1 MIGEK
6 DFAGDGE
13 CSRTKTSKPR
23 FSNLSNQNH
32 HLQQDDKTGLYHQK
46 GVDFLSVR
54 SNNLDGFSSKS
65 SPRSGNELTLS
76 YLCENR
82 DKISE
87 SLGQKGKEV
96 VTFSENNSSYDDKW
110 VERDFFNLRD
120 MNPNSSKRKAH
131 DEEAEAEAP
140 GDEEE
145 EDKKSNKIETLNLSL
160 ALPDVSLS
168 LTASNAV
175 KRPRVTT
182 SERTTTSF
190 SNDFTATAPS
200 MSYSYSHP
208 FSHNISCSMT
218 RNSTD
223 FDCSVGK
230 DDHIWCA
237 GEGTNGSVHSRF
249 RPIGDGGVA
258 LLANNPV
265 SNKPSCSSDYSFFP
279 SELPARPGN
288 EVAISGD
295 SRKKV
300 TNLEDNDTVRSE
312 RVLYD
317 IVSKSISSVALIIQG
332 MADETLESAKEYL
345 RNLIDSPEK
354 KEKLTNLQ
362 SQIDKRSDLCKET
375 LSKCVKD
382 QLDILVAVRTG
393 LKYFLSGKIRI
404 PMNELVEIFLF
415 LRCRNVNCKSLLPV
429 DDCECKICSNNKGF
443 CSSCMCPVCLRFD
456 SASNTCSW
464 VGCDVCSHWCHAACG
479 IQKNLIKPGHSLK
492 GPRGTTEMMFHC
504 IGCAH
509 KSEMFG
515 FVKDVFVCCAK
526 NWGLETLIKELDCV
540 RKVFRG
546 SEDAKGKALHLKA
559 NEMVKKLE
567 SKQIS
572 PLDAS
577 NFIIQFFNYAESVQD
592 IPDPPREL
600 TVAAETSYRKDE
612 ASVTP
617 STAKDQK
624 KKSFALTD
632 AMMNSFDSLE
642 SMVRI
647 KEAETRMFQKKADEA
662 RIEAESFKR
671 MIEMKTEK
679 MEEEYTEKLAR
690 LCLQETEERR
700 RTKLEELKK
709 LENSHC
715 DYRNM
720 KLRMEAEIAGLLKRM
735 EVTRQ
740 QLV

>member
-6 DFAGDGE
+6 DLPIDGE
-13 CSRTKTSKPR
+13 CSRTKTSKPL
-23 FSNLSNQNH
+23 FSHLNNNNNNSNQADKFSLRSSNH
-32 HLQQDDKTGLYHQK
+32 DVYP
-46 GVDFLSVR
+46 
-54 SNNLDGFSSKS
+54 SKS

-76 YLCENR
+76 YLC
-82 DKISE
+82 D
-87 SLGQKGKEV
+87 QKGKEV
-96 VTFSENNSSYDDKW
+96 VAFSDNPTHDDEERI
-110 VERDFFNLRD
+110 ERDFFNNLRET
-120 MNPNSSKRKAH
+120 KRKSAH
-131 DEEAEAEAP
+131 HEYDVVVK
-140 GDEEE
+140 EEE
-145 EDKKSNKIETLNLSL
+145 EKKSDNNNKIENTLNLSL

-175 KRPRVTT
+175 KRPRVATN
-182 SERTTTSF
+182 SERTASF
-190 SNDFTATAPS
+190 SNDFTA
-200 MSYSYSHP
+200 SYSHSHNP
-208 FSHNISCSMT
+208 FSHNMSCSMT

-223 FDCSVGK
+223 FETS
-230 DDHIWCA
+230 DHIWCA

-249 RPIGDGGVA
+249 RPVGDGGV
-258 LLANNPV
+258 LAVNPF
-265 SNKPSCSSDYSFFP
+265 SGKPATSSEYSFFP
-279 SELPARPGN
+279 SELPARPGTELAAKLPN
-288 EVAISGD
+288 PEEDDAI
-295 SRKKV
+295 
-300 TNLEDNDTVRSE
+300 RSE
-312 RVLYD
+312 RVLND

-332 MADETLESAKEYL
+332 MAEETLEAAKEYL
-345 RNLIDSPEK
+345 RNLLDDDSPRH
-354 KEKLTNLQ
+354 KEKLAKLQ

-382 QLDILVAVRTG
+382 QLDILVSVRTG

-429 DDCECKICSNNKGF
+429 DDCECNICSKNKGF

-479 IQKNLIKPGHSLK
+479 IREGLIKPGYSVK
-492 GPRGTTEMMFHC
+492 GPRGRTEMLFHC

-526 NWGLETLIKELDCV
+526 NWGPETLVKELDCV
-540 RKVFRG
+540 GKVFRG
-546 SEDAKGKALHLKA
+546 SDDGKGKALHFKA

-572 PLDAS
+572 PQEAS
-577 NFIIQFFNYAESVQD
+577 NLIIQFFNHAESVLEFPEQK
-592 IPDPPREL
+592 EQ
-600 TVAAETSYRKDE
+600 TVVAESSYRKDE
-612 ASVTP
+612 
-617 STAKDQK
+617 
-624 KKSFALTD
+624 

-662 RIEAESFKR
+662 RKEAESFKR
-671 MIEMKTEK
+671 MVEMKTEK
-679 MEEEYTEKLAR
+679 MEEEYTEKIAR
-690 LCLQETEERR
+690 LCLKETEERR
-700 RTKLEELKK
+700 RNKLEELKK

-720 KLRMEAEIAGLLKRM
+720 KLRMESEIAGLLKRM
-735 EVTRQ
+735 ESTRQ

>member
-6 DFAGDGE
+6 DLAMDGE

-23 FSNLSNQNH
+23 FSHLNNDNQDAAN
-32 HLQQDDKTGLYHQK
+32 
-46 GVDFLSVR
+46 FLSVR
-54 SNNLDGFSSKS
+54 SSNLDGVSSKS

-82 DKISE
+82 EELSEKIAD
-87 SLGQKGKEV
+87 QKGKEV
-96 VTFSENNSSYDDKW
+96 VTFSENHPSYDEKRI
-110 VERDFFNLRD
+110 ERDFFNLRET
-120 MNPNSSKRKAH
+120 KRKAH
-131 DEEAEAEAP
+131 D
-140 GDEEE
+140 DDVKEEE
-145 EDKKSNKIETLNLSL
+145 KKSDKIETLNLSL

-175 KRPRVTT
+175 KRPRVTN
-182 SERTTTSF
+182 SERTTSF
-190 SNDFTATAPS
+190 SNDFTAPS
-200 MSYSYSHP
+200 MSYSNSHP
-208 FSHNISCSMT
+208 FSHNMSCSMT

-223 FDCSVGK
+223 FDCS
-230 DDHIWCA
+230 DHIWCA

-249 RPIGDGGVA
+249 RPIGDGGGV
-258 LLANNPV
+258 LAVNPF
-265 SNKPSCSSDYSFFP
+265 SGKPSNSSEYSFFP
-279 SELPARPGN
+279 SELPALPGV
-288 EVAISGD
+288 EVAAKGFLPNS
-295 SRKKV
+295 
-300 TNLEDNDTVRSE
+300 EDDDAVRSE

-332 MADETLESAKEYL
+332 MAEETLEAAKEYL

-362 SQIDKRSDLCKET
+362 NQIDKRSDLCKET

-443 CSSCMCPVCLRFD
+443 CSSCMCPICLRFD

-479 IQKNLIKPGHSLK
+479 IQKNLIKPGHSVK
-492 GPRGTTEMMFHC
+492 GPRGRTEMLFHC

-526 NWGLETLIKELDCV
+526 NWGPETLIKELDCV
-540 RKVFRG
+540 GKVFRG
-546 SEDAKGKALHLKA
+546 SDDAKGKALHLKA

-572 PLDAS
+572 PQDAS
-577 NFIIQFFNYAESVQD
+577 NFIIQFFNYAESVSEFPEPKEQ
-592 IPDPPREL
+592 
-600 TVAAETSYRKDE
+600 TVVAESSYRKDE

-617 STAKDQK
+617 STS
-624 KKSFALTD
+624 KKSFALAD

-679 MEEEYTEKLAR
+679 MEEEYTEKIAR
-690 LCLQETEERR
+690 LCLKETEERR
-700 RTKLEELKK
+700 RNKLEELKK

-715 DYRNM
+715 DYKNM
-720 KLRMEAEIAGLLKRM
+720 KLRMESEIAGLLKRM
-735 EVTRQ
+735 ESTRQ

>member
-1 MIGEK
+1 MIGGEK
-6 DFAGDGE
+6 DLAGDGE

-23 FSNLSNQNH
+23 FA
-32 HLQQDDKTGLYHQK
+32 HLNTDNSIKQDDKISRFQT
-46 GVDFLSVR
+46 DFLNVR
-54 SNNLDGFSSKS
+54 SSDGFSSKS

-82 DKISE
+82 ELSGKIAE
-87 SLGQKGKEV
+87 SMGQKGKEV
-96 VTFSENNSSYDDKW
+96 VTLSENSSYDDDKW
-110 VERDFFNLRD
+110 IERDFFNLG
-120 MNPNSSKRKAH
+120 PNSSKRKAH
-131 DEEAEAEAP
+131 
-140 GDEEE
+140 EEE
-145 EDKKSNKIETLNLSL
+145 EEEEEEEEKKSNKIETLNLSL

-175 KRPRVTT
+175 KRPRVTL

-208 FSHNISCSMT
+208 FSHNISCSM
-218 RNSTD
+218 D
-223 FDCSVGK
+223 FDCSLEK
-230 DDHIWCA
+230 DDRIWCA

-249 RPIGDGGVA
+249 RPIGDGVVA
-258 LLANNPV
+258 LANNPT
-265 SNKPSCSSDYSFFP
+265 SGKPTSSSDYSFFP
-279 SELPARPGN
+279 SELPARPGMEIAAKLPN
-288 EVAISGD
+288 SV
-295 SRKKV
+295 
-300 TNLEDNDTVRSE
+300 EDNDAARSE

-317 IVSKSISSVALIIQG
+317 IVSKSISTVALIIQE
-332 MADETLESAKEYL
+332 MTDETLESAKEYL
-345 RNLIDSPEK
+345 RNLIDSPQK

-362 SQIDKRSDLCKET
+362 SQIDKRSDLSKEM

-479 IQKNLIKPGHSLK
+479 IQNNLIKPGHSLK
-492 GPRGTTEMMFHC
+492 GPRGTSEMLFHC

-540 RKVFRG
+540 RKVFQG
-546 SEDAKGKALHLKA
+546 SDDAKGKALHLKA
-559 NEMVKKLE
+559 NEMVSKLE

-577 NFIIQFFNYAESVQD
+577 NFIIQFFNYAESVIEFPEPKEQ
-592 IPDPPREL
+592 

-617 STAKDQK
+617 STSRDQN

-679 MEEEYTEKLAR
+679 MEEEYSEKLSR

-700 RTKLEELKK
+700 RNKLEELKK

>member
-6 DFAGDGE
+6 DLAIDGE
-13 CSRTKTSKPR
+13 CSRTKTSKPL
-23 FSNLSNQNH
+23 FSHLNNNNNQSERI
-32 HLQQDDKTGLYHQK
+32 
-46 GVDFLSVR
+46 SVR
-54 SNNLDGFSSKS
+54 SSNLDGFPSKS

-76 YLCENR
+76 YLCGENR
-82 DKISE
+82 DLSEKIAD
-87 SLGQKGKEV
+87 QKGKEV
-96 VTFSENNSSYDDKW
+96 VTTISENPSYDEKRI
-110 VERDFFNLRD
+110 ERDFFNLRET
-120 MNPNSSKRKAH
+120 KRKAH
-131 DEEAEAEAP
+131 HD
-140 GDEEE
+140 DDVVKEEE
-145 EDKKSNKIETLNLSL
+145 NNKIETLNLSL
-160 ALPDVSLS
+160 SLPDVSLS

-175 KRPRVTT
+175 KRPRVAS
-182 SERTTTSF
+182 SERTASF
-190 SNDFTATAPS
+190 SNDFTAATA
-200 MSYSYSHP
+200 SYSHSHP
-208 FSHNISCSMT
+208 FSHNMSCSMT

-223 FDCSVGK
+223 FETS
-230 DDHIWCA
+230 DHVWCA

-249 RPIGDGGVA
+249 RPVGDGGGGGV
-258 LLANNPV
+258 LAVNPF
-265 SNKPSCSSDYSFFP
+265 SGKPSNSSEYSFFP
-279 SELPARPGN
+279 SELPARPGT
-288 EVAISGD
+288 EAVAA
-295 SRKKV
+295 KLP
-300 TNLEDNDTVRSE
+300 NPEEDDAVRSE
-312 RVLYD
+312 KVLYD

-332 MADETLESAKEYL
+332 MAEETLEAAKEYL
-345 RNLIDSPEK
+345 RNLIDSPEH
-354 KEKLTNLQ
+354 KEKLTCLQ
-362 SQIDKRSDLCKET
+362 SHIDKRSDLCKET

-382 QLDILVAVRTG
+382 QLDILVSVRTG

-429 DDCECKICSNNKGF
+429 DDCECKICSKNKGF

-479 IQKNLIKPGHSLK
+479 IRENLIKPGNSVK
-492 GPRGTTEMMFHC
+492 GPRGKTEMLFHC
-504 IGCAH
+504 VGCAH

-526 NWGLETLIKELDCV
+526 NWGAETLVKELDCV
-540 RKVFRG
+540 GKVFSG
-546 SEDAKGKALHLKA
+546 SDDGKGKALHLKA
-559 NEMVKKLE
+559 SEMVKKLE

-572 PLDAS
+572 PQDAS
-577 NFIIQFFNYAESVQD
+577 NFIIQFFNYAESVSEFPEPKEQ
-592 IPDPPREL
+592 
-600 TVAAETSYRKDE
+600 TVVAESSYRKDE

-617 STAKDQK
+617 STSKDQMK
-624 KKSFALTD
+624 KGFALAD

-671 MIEMKTEK
+671 MTEMKTEK
-679 MEEEYTEKLAR
+679 MEEEYAEKIAR
-690 LCLQETEERR
+690 LCLKETEDRR
-700 RTKLEELKK
+700 RNKLEELKK

-720 KLRMEAEIAGLLKRM
+720 KLRMESEIAGLLKRM
-735 EVTRQ
+735 ESTRQ

>member
-1 MIGEK
+1 MNGEK
-6 DFAGDGE
+6 DLAGDGE

-23 FSNLSNQNH
+23 FA
-32 HLQQDDKTGLYHQK
+32 HLNTDNQDDKTNQFQK
-46 GVDFLSVR
+46 GVGFLSAR
-54 SNNLDGFSSKS
+54 SSNSVDAFSSKS

-82 DKISE
+82 DLSEKIAE
-87 SLGQKGKEV
+87 SQKGKEV
-96 VTFSENNSSYDDKW
+96 VVTFSENPTHHHHEEEEKW
-110 VERDFFNLRD
+110 IERDFFNLREP
-120 MNPNSSKRKAH
+120 NPNPSKRKAH
-131 DEEAEAEAP
+131 DEVKQEA
-140 GDEEE
+140 EEE
-145 EDKKSNKIETLNLSL
+145 ENKNKIETLNLSL

-175 KRPRVTT
+175 KRPRVNG
-182 SERTTTSF
+182 ERTTTSF

-208 FSHNISCSMT
+208 FSHNLSCSA
-218 RNSTD
+218 D
-223 FDCSVGK
+223 FDCSVEK
-230 DDHIWCA
+230 DDRIWCA

-258 LLANNPV
+258 LARTPI
-265 SNKPSCSSDYSFFP
+265 SAAKPSTSSDYSFFP
-279 SELPARPGN
+279 SELPARPGMM
-288 EVAISGD
+288 EVTVSGD
-295 SRKKV
+295 SRKK
-300 TNLEDNDTVRSE
+300 LEESDDVRSE

-317 IVSKSISSVALIIQG
+317 IVSKSISSAALIIQG

-345 RNLIDSPEK
+345 RNLIDSPEN
-354 KEKLTNLQ
+354 KEKLTSLQ

-404 PMNELVEIFLF
+404 PMNELVEIFMF

-479 IQKNLIKPGHSLK
+479 IQKNLIKPGLSLK
-492 GPRGTTEMMFHC
+492 SPRGNKTEMLFHC

-526 NWGLETLIKELDCV
+526 NWGPETLIKELDCV
-540 RKVFRG
+540 GKVFRG
-546 SEDAKGKALHLKA
+546 SDDAKGKTLHLKA

-567 SKQIS
+567 SKLIS
-572 PLDAS
+572 PADAS
-577 NFIIQFFNYAESVQD
+577 NFIIQFFNYAESVSEFPEPKEQ
-592 IPDPPREL
+592 
-600 TVAAETSYRKDE
+600 TVVTETSYRKDE

-617 STAKDQK
+617 STSKDQM

-662 RIEAESFKR
+662 RIEAESFRR

-700 RTKLEELKK
+700 RNKLEELKK

-735 EVTRQ
+735 ESTRQ
-740 QLV
+740 HLV

>member
-1 MIGEK
+1 MNGEK
-6 DFAGDGE
+6 DLAGDGE

-23 FSNLSNQNH
+23 FAHLNTDNQV
-32 HLQQDDKTGLYHQK
+32 DKINQFQK

-54 SNNLDGFSSKS
+54 SNNVDGFSSKS

-82 DKISE
+82 DLSEKIAE
-87 SLGQKGKEV
+87 SQKGKEV
-96 VTFSENNSSYDDKW
+96 VTFSENPSYDEEKW
-110 VERDFFNLRD
+110 IERDFFNLREP
-120 MNPNSSKRKAH
+120 NPNSSKRKAH
-131 DEEAEAEAP
+131 DEVN
-140 GDEEE
+140 EEE
-145 EDKKSNKIETLNLSL
+145 VEEKNKKIETLNLSL

-175 KRPRVTT
+175 KRPRVN

-208 FSHNISCSMT
+208 FSHNLSCSA
-218 RNSTD
+218 D
-223 FDCSVGK
+223 FDCSVER
-230 DDHIWCA
+230 DDRIWCA

-258 LLANNPV
+258 LARNPI
-265 SNKPSCSSDYSFFP
+265 SAAKPSSSSDYSFFP
-279 SELPARPGN
+279 SELPARPGM
-288 EVAISGD
+288 EATLSGD
-295 SRKKV
+295 SRKKLP
-300 TNLEDNDTVRSE
+300 TSEENDDVRSE

-317 IVSKSISSVALIIQG
+317 IVSKSISSAALIIQG

-354 KEKLTNLQ
+354 KEKLTSLQ

-404 PMNELVEIFLF
+404 PMNELVEIFMF

-492 GPRGTTEMMFHC
+492 SPRGNKTEMLFHC

-526 NWGLETLIKELDCV
+526 NWGPETLIKELDCV
-540 RKVFRG
+540 GKVFRG
-546 SEDAKGKALHLKA
+546 SDDAKGKTLHLKA

-572 PLDAS
+572 PTDAS
-577 NFIIQFFNYAESVQD
+577 NFIIQFFNYAESVSEF
-592 IPDPPREL
+592 PEPPKEQ
-600 TVAAETSYRKDE
+600 TVVTESSYRKDE

-617 STAKDQK
+617 STSKEQM

-662 RIEAESFKR
+662 RMEAESFKR

-700 RTKLEELKK
+700 RNKLEELKK

-735 EVTRQ
+735 ESTRQ

>member
-6 DFAGDGE
+6 DLAIDGE

-23 FSNLSNQNH
+23 FSHLNSDNQ
-32 HLQQDDKTGLYHQK
+32 D
-46 GVDFLSVR
+46 GVNFLSVR
-54 SNNLDGFSSKS
+54 SSNLDGVPSKS
-65 SPRSGNELTLS
+65 SPRPGNELTLS

-82 DKISE
+82 EELSEKIAD
-87 SLGQKGKEV
+87 QKGKEV
-96 VTFSENNSSYDDKW
+96 VSENPIHYDEKRI
-110 VERDFFNLRD
+110 ERDFFNNNLRET
-120 MNPNSSKRKAH
+120 KRKAAH
-131 DEEAEAEAP
+131 
-140 GDEEE
+140 GDEE
-145 EDKKSNKIETLNLSL
+145 KKSDHKIENTLNLSL

-175 KRPRVTT
+175 KRPRAAAN
-182 SERTTTSF
+182 SERTTSF
-190 SNDFTATAPS
+190 SNDFTAPS
-200 MSYSYSHP
+200 MSCSHSHNP
-208 FSHNISCSMT
+208 FSHNMSCSMT

-223 FDCSVGK
+223 FETS
-230 DDHIWCA
+230 DHIWCA

-249 RPIGDGGVA
+249 RPIGDCGGGV
-258 LLANNPV
+258 LAVNPF
-265 SNKPSCSSDYSFFP
+265 SGKPSNSSEYSFFP
-279 SELPARPGN
+279 SELPARPGTT
-288 EVAISGD
+288 EVAA
-295 SRKKV
+295 KLP
-300 TNLEDNDTVRSE
+300 NPEEEDAVRSE

-332 MADETLESAKEYL
+332 MAEETLEAAKEYL
-345 RNLIDSPEK
+345 RNLIDSPGH
-354 KEKLTNLQ
+354 KEKLANLQ
-362 SQIDKRSDLCKET
+362 SQLDKRSDLCKET

-479 IQKNLIKPGHSLK
+479 IRENLIKPGYSVK
-492 GPRGTTEMMFHC
+492 GPRSRTEMLFHC

-526 NWGLETLIKELDCV
+526 NWGPETLIKELDCV
-540 RKVFRG
+540 GKVFRG
-546 SEDAKGKALHLKA
+546 SDDAKGKTLHLKA

-567 SKQIS
+567 SKQMS
-572 PLDAS
+572 PQDAS
-577 NFIIQFFNYAESVQD
+577 NFIIQFFNYAESVSEFPEPKEQ
-592 IPDPPREL
+592 
-600 TVAAETSYRKDE
+600 TVVAESSYRKDE

-617 STAKDQK
+617 STSKDQM
-624 KKSFALTD
+624 KKSFALAD

-662 RIEAESFKR
+662 RKEAESFKR

-679 MEEEYTEKLAR
+679 MEEEYTEKIAR
-690 LCLQETEERR
+690 LCLKETEERR
-700 RTKLEELKK
+700 RNKLEELKK

-720 KLRMEAEIAGLLKRM
+720 KLRMESEIAGLLKRM
-735 EVTRQ
+735 ENTRQ

>member
-6 DFAGDGE
+6 DLAGDGE

-23 FSNLSNQNH
+23 FAHLNKDNQ
-32 HLQQDDKTGLYHQK
+32 

-54 SNNLDGFSSKS
+54 SNNNDGFSSKS

-82 DKISE
+82 ELSGKIAAE
-87 SLGQKGKEV
+87 NLGQKGKETV
-96 VTFSENNSSYDDKW
+96 SFSENPSYDEKW
-110 VERDFFNLRD
+110 VERDFFNLRETG
-120 MNPNSSKRKAH
+120 PNSSKRKANE
-131 DEEAEAEAP
+131 D
-140 GDEEE
+140 DEEE
-145 EDKKSNKIETLNLSL
+145 EEEKKVNKIETLNLSL

-175 KRPRVTT
+175 KRPRLTAN

-200 MSYSYSHP
+200 MSYSGSHP

-249 RPIGDGGVA
+249 RPIGESVA
-258 LLANNPV
+258 LASNPIF
-265 SNKPSCSSDYSFFP
+265 SKPSSSSDYSFFP
-279 SELPARPGN
+279 SELPARPGM
-288 EVAISGD
+288 EAVAISGD
-295 SRKKV
+295 SRKK
-300 TNLEDNDTVRSE
+300 NLPNTEESDSARSE

-317 IVSKSISSVALIIQG
+317 IVSESISSVALIIQG

-362 SQIDKRSDLCKET
+362 SQIDKRSDLNKDT

-404 PMNELVEIFLF
+404 PMNELVEIFMF

-443 CSSCMCPVCLRFD
+443 CSSCMCPVCLKFD

-479 IQKNLIKPGHSLK
+479 IQKNLIKPGHSVK
-492 GPRGTTEMMFHC
+492 GPRGTTEMLFHC

-546 SEDAKGKALHLKA
+546 SDDAKGKALHLKA

-572 PLDAS
+572 PIDAS
-577 NFIIQFFNYAESVQD
+577 NFIIQFFNYAESVSEFPEPKEQ
-592 IPDPPREL
+592 
-600 TVAAETSYRKDE
+600 TVTAETSYRKDE

-617 STAKDQK
+617 STSKDQK
-624 KKSFALTD
+624 KKSFALAD

-700 RTKLEELKK
+700 RSKLEELKK

-720 KLRMEAEIAGLLKRM
+720 KMRMESEIAGLLKRM

>member
-6 DFAGDGE
+6 DLAGDGE

-23 FSNLSNQNH
+23 FSNLNNQTY
-32 HLQQDDKTGLYHQK
+32 QDDKTGQYHQK
-46 GVDFLSVR
+46 GVDFLNVR
-54 SNNLDGFSSKS
+54 SNNPDGGFSSKS

-82 DKISE
+82 ELSGRIAE

-96 VTFSENNSSYDDKW
+96 VTFSENSNYDDKW
-110 VERDFFNLRD
+110 VERDFFNLRE

-131 DEEAEAEAP
+131 EEEEEAE
-140 GDEEE
+140 EEE
-145 EDKKSNKIETLNLSL
+145 EDKKTNKIETLNLSL

-175 KRPRVTT
+175 KRPRVT

-258 LLANNPV
+258 LANNLI
-265 SNKPSCSSDYSFFP
+265 SGKPSSSADYSFFP

-288 EVAISGD
+288 EVTISGD

-300 TNLEDNDTVRSE
+300 TTLEDNDAVRSE

-317 IVSKSISSVALIIQG
+317 IVSLSISSVALIIQG

-362 SQIDKRSDLCKET
+362 NQIDKRSDLSKET

-492 GPRGTTEMMFHC
+492 GQRGTTEMMFHC

-540 RKVFRG
+540 RMVFRG
-546 SEDAKGKALHLKA
+546 SDDAKGKALYLKA

-572 PLDAS
+572 PLDTS
-577 NFIIQFFNYAESVQD
+577 NFIIQFFNYAESVPE

-600 TVAAETSYRKDE
+600 IVAAETSYRKDE

-617 STAKDQK
+617 STSKDQK

-679 MEEEYTEKLAR
+679 MEEEYTEKLSR

-700 RTKLEELKK
+700 RNKLEELKK

>member
-6 DFAGDGE
+6 DLAGDGE

-23 FSNLSNQNH
+23 FSHLSNDNQDEKIGGRFQN
-32 HLQQDDKTGLYHQK
+32 QK

-54 SNNLDGFSSKS
+54 SNNLDGLSSKS

-82 DKISE
+82 ELSGKIAE

-96 VTFSENNSSYDDKW
+96 VAFSENSSYDEKW
-110 VERDFFNLRD
+110 IERDFFNLREIG
-120 MNPNSSKRKAH
+120 PNSSKRKAQE
-131 DEEAEAEAP
+131 DER
-140 GDEEE
+140 EE
-145 EDKKSNKIETLNLSL
+145 EDAAEEEAKKSNKIETLNLSL

-175 KRPRVTT
+175 KRPRVATN

-249 RPIGDGGVA
+249 RPIGDGVG
-258 LLANNPV
+258 LASNPI
-265 SNKPSCSSDYSFFP
+265 SGKPATSSDYSFFP
-279 SELPARPGN
+279 SELPARPGT
-288 EVAISGD
+288 ELAVSGD
-295 SRKKV
+295 SRKKLP
-300 TNLEDNDTVRSE
+300 NPEENDAARSE

-317 IVSKSISSVALIIQG
+317 IVSESISSVSLIIQG

-362 SQIDKRSDLCKET
+362 SQIDKRSDLSKET

-415 LRCRNVNCKSLLPV
+415 VRCRNVNCKSLLPV
-429 DDCECKICSNNKGF
+429 DDCECKICANNKGF

-492 GPRGTTEMMFHC
+492 GPRGTTEMLFHC

-526 NWGLETLIKELDCV
+526 NWGLETLVKELDCV

-546 SEDAKGKALHLKA
+546 SDDGKGKALHVKA

-567 SKQIS
+567 TKQIS

-577 NFIIQFFNYAESVQD
+577 NFIIQFFNYAESVTEFPEPKEQ
-592 IPDPPREL
+592 
-600 TVAAETSYRKDE
+600 TVVAAETSYRKDE

-617 STAKDQK
+617 STSKDQK

-700 RTKLEELKK
+700 RSKLEELKK

>member
-1 MIGEK
+1 MNGDK
-6 DFAGDGE
+6 DLAGDGE

-23 FSNLSNQNH
+23 FA
-32 HLQQDDKTGLYHQK
+32 HLNTNNNQDDKTNNNQFHQGL
-46 GVDFLSVR
+46 DFLTSR
-54 SNNLDGFSSKS
+54 SNTLDAFSSRS

-76 YLCENR
+76 YLCENNR
-82 DKISE
+82 DLSEKIAE
-87 SLGQKGKEV
+87 SQKGKEV
-96 VTFSENNSSYDDKW
+96 VTFPENQTYDDEEKW
-110 VERDFFNLRD
+110 IERDFF
-120 MNPNSSKRKAH
+120 NSSKRKAH
-131 DEEAEAEAP
+131 EEVKQEQEQEQ
-140 GDEEE
+140 EEE
-145 EDKKSNKIETLNLSL
+145 KEKNKIETLNLSL

-175 KRPRVTT
+175 KRPRIN

-208 FSHNISCSMT
+208 FSHNLSCSA
-218 RNSTD
+218 D
-223 FDCSVGK
+223 FDCSVSK
-230 DDHIWCA
+230 DDRIWCA

-249 RPIGDGGVA
+249 RPVGDGGGVA
-258 LLANNPV
+258 LARTPI
-265 SNKPSCSSDYSFFP
+265 SGKPSTSSDYSFFP
-279 SELPARPGN
+279 SELPARPGM
-288 EVAISGD
+288 EVAAATTISGD
-295 SRKKV
+295 SRKK
-300 TNLEDNDTVRSE
+300 LEENDDVRSE

-317 IVSKSISSVALIIQG
+317 VVSKSISSVALIIQG

-345 RNLIDSPEK
+345 RNLIDSVEG
-354 KEKLTNLQ
+354 KEKLMSLQ
-362 SQIDKRSDLCKET
+362 SQLDKRSDLCKET

-404 PMNELVEIFLF
+404 PMNELVEIFMF
-415 LRCRNVNCKSLLPV
+415 VRCRNVNCKGLLPV
-429 DDCECKICSNNKGF
+429 DDCECNICSKNKGF

-479 IQKNLIKPGHSLK
+479 IQKNLIKPGVSLK
-492 GPRGTTEMMFHC
+492 SPRGNKTEMLFHC
-504 IGCAH
+504 IGCGH

-526 NWGLETLIKELDCV
+526 NWGPETLVKELDCV
-540 RKVFRG
+540 GKVFRG
-546 SEDAKGKALHLKA
+546 SDDAKGKTLHLKA

-572 PLDAS
+572 PVDAS
-577 NFIIQFFNYAESVQD
+577 NFIIQFFNYAESVSEF
-592 IPDPPREL
+592 PEPPKEQ
-600 TVAAETSYRKDE
+600 TVVTETSYRKDE

-617 STAKDQK
+617 STSKDQM

-662 RIEAESFKR
+662 RMEAESFKR

-700 RTKLEELKK
+700 RNKLEELKK

-735 EVTRQ
+735 ESTRQ